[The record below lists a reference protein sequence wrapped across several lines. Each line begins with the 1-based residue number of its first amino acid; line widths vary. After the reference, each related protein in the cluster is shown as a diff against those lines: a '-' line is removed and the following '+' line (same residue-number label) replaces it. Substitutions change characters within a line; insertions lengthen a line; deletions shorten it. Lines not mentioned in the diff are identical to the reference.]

1 MDEERIERALRQGPP
16 DEPAYEQSVAAQVRT
31 ASADSQ
37 DGAGPEAVYRGAVR
51 RAGVSSRFGFA
62 TVVAAAVV
70 VLAFAIAVV
79 RPLGVGPGSSTPAI
93 ASASPGS
100 SAAPTMGVDES
111 WIAYEGPL
119 PGDGI
124 SLVRPDRTDPHAV
137 LPGARYDAHHPDW
150 SPDGA
155 QIAFDAETPD
165 GNEIWV
171 VNADGTNAAAI
182 VRRSTDCA
190 ISCGDV
196 ALPAWS
202 PDGSKI
208 AFVRFQLGRSGL
220 EAAVI
225 EVQDV
230 ASGDRRVL
238 YTAPSK
244 TALNYPRWSSD
255 GRSIV
260 FEMTQYPDTHINL
273 GTATGSAIAVIDVV
287 GEGAQPVVLTDWS
300 MYATYPDWRPGS
312 DEILFSTYDLDEF
325 QATDEPSNLYT
336 IKADGSGQT
345 ALTTFGKAGQRATQ
359 PTWTP
364 DGSRIIFTLVGQ
376 RAGVDDSLHAAFIEG
391 NGSNIVDIGVAAT
404 HPRLRPGT
412 P

>member
-1 MDEERIERALRQGPP
+1 MLAA
-16 DEPAYEQSVAAQVRT
+16 EP
-31 ASADSQ
+31 
-37 DGAGPEAVYRGAVR
+37 
-51 RAGVSSRFGFA
+51 
-62 TVVAAAVV
+62 
-70 VLAFAIAVV
+70 
-79 RPLGVGPGSSTPAI
+79 
-93 ASASPGS
+93 
-100 SAAPTMGVDES
+100 
-111 WIAYEGPL
+111 WIAYQWVRAG
-119 PGDGI
+119 GDGI
-124 SLVRPDRTDPHAV
+124 YLVRPDGTDSHEL
-137 LPGARYDAHHPDW
+137 LPGATYNAYHPDW

-155 QIAFDAETPD
+155 QIAFDAETGG

-171 VNADGTNAAAI
+171 VNVDGTNATVI
-182 VRRSTDCA
+182 VPRSTDCA
-190 ISCGDV
+190 ISCGEA

-202 PDGSKI
+202 PDGSQI
-208 AFVRFQLGRSGL
+208 AFVRFQLGASGL

-238 YTAPSK
+238 FMAPST

-260 FEMTQYPDTHINL
+260 FEMTQYPDTKINI
-273 GTATGSAIAVIDVV
+273 GTATGSAIAVIDVT
-287 GEGAQPVVLTDWS
+287 GEGAKPVVLTDWT

-312 DEILFSTYDLDEF
+312 DEILFSTYDLGEF

-345 ALTTFGKAGQRATQ
+345 ALTTFGKAEQRATQ

-376 RAGVDDSLHAAFIEG
+376 EAGFDTPRRAAFIEA
-391 NGSNIVDIGVAAT
+391 NRSNIVDIGVAAT